1 MENLI
6 KSYVPKYISDLDNF
20 FPKEIFSATIF
31 GAYDTEFLK
40 MLPPIAD
47 NYGVLFYI
55 NFFGGRTVQLL
66 LATANCYVRVSAGN
80 PLSYG
85 KWQQL

>member
-1 MENLI
+1 
-6 KSYVPKYISDLDNF
+6 
-20 FPKEIFSATIF
+20 
-31 GAYDTEFLK
+31 

-55 NFFGGRTVQLL
+55 NFFKGRTVQLL